1 MANISSYKNYD
12 VVIVAA
18 KRTPIGN
25 LNGCLSS
32 LKAHELGAIVIRDVL
47 AQAQIPPSDVSEV
60 IMGQVFTAAQGQGPA
75 RQAAMYAGIPSS
87 VPAYSINMLCGSGL
101 KAVALGYQS
110 VMSDT
115 TAVIVAGGQESM
127 SQAPHC
133 CHMRSPL
140 KMGDMKLVD
149 SMMTDGIIDAFRNY
163 HMGITAEN
171 VAKQWKISR
180 QNQDE
185 FALSS
190 QNQAEKAQKDG
201 HFNDE
206 LISIPVKIRKVW
218 FPNIGAP
225 KSMMRLVPG
234 MIDVKEDEFPRHG
247 TTLEGL
253 ARLKPCFIQDGS
265 GTVTAGNASGINDG
279 SAAVI
284 LMTYAEASRR
294 GMTPLARIVS
304 WGQAGVD
311 PEVMGTGPIPA
322 TWKALQKANWHIR
335 DVDLFELNEAF
346 AAQSCAVVKDL
357 GVDPQKV
364 NVSGGAIA
372 LGHPLGASGCRVLV
386 TLLHGL
392 KRTQRRRGVAAL
404 CIGGGMG
411 IAMCVER
418 C

>member
-1 MANISSYKNYD
+1 M
-12 VVIVAA
+12 AA

-75 RQAAMYAGIPSS
+75 RQAAMHAGIPSS

-149 SMMTDGIIDAFRNY
+149 SMMTDGLIDAFRNY

-294 GMTPLARIVS
+294 GMIPLARIVS

-372 LGHPLGASGCRVLV
+372 LGHPLGASGCRILV